1 MAVFC
6 FPVSAAQQYPQKTSS
21 ASGDVSAYCTIEF
34 RGFATDEFSLNFWD
48 NRNAN
53 GAYYESAELYAPV
66 RFHVSV
72 TLRNRSSKIQV
83 ADLNNFR
90 LSVSGFNVASSF
102 SSSLFF
108 DFYGITFLDASGV
121 DVYDVS
127 YNNSSNTAMAWSV
140 DFRDRNSLVL
150 EPDEQRDYSFD
161 IYIPAYYRNQSP
173 TPLPSVG
180 LSATTFNS
188 STWGITQVPTFT
200 AYTIEEYAN
209 VQEGWWSYLV
219 RSLQRIVNGNQGPY
233 EEVEDGA
240 NDLADSAT
248 DSSSVLND
256 IHAQEEQW
264 YNANSSAIEATG
276 LSNYHWS
283 TGQALGLNAVVGQFS
298 QVWSALGDWTL
309 VYTFTLILS
318 LATFILR
325 HRPSTKMQQRM
336 KLRDAA
342 TESQIIKNQA
352 ATDYYSFKF
361 NDAIDQRNERLAK
374 SSLADNVSGQSLIDI
389 AIRRRNRK

>member
-1 MAVFC
+1 MNKKAVITLMSVVCMAVFC
-6 FPVSAAQQYPQKTSS
+6 LPVSAAQQYPQKTSS

-90 LSVSGFNVASSF
+90 LSVSGFNVASSY

-108 DFYGITFLDASGV
+108 DFNGITVVDVSGV

-127 YNNSSNTAMAWSV
+127 YNNSSNTAMAWTV

-173 TPLPSVG
+173 SPLPAVG
-180 LSATTFNS
+180 LGATTFNS
-188 STWGITQVPTFT
+188 SAWGITQVPTFT

-209 VQEGWWSYLV
+209 IQEGWWSYLV
-219 RSLQRIVNGNQGPY
+219 RSLQKIVNGNQTPY
-233 EEVEDGA
+233 EEVESAASAVQDDS
-240 NDLADSAT
+240 NDVSDTLDTVHS
-248 DSSSVLND
+248 
-256 IHAQEEQW
+256 QEQQW
-264 YNANSSAIEATG
+264 YQQNSAAIESTG
-276 LSNYHWS
+276 LSNYQFTNNQKDGLLVAVTQFSDVW
-283 TGQALGLNAVVGQFS
+283 TALGNWNLI
-298 QVWSALGDWTL
+298 
-309 VYTFTLILS
+309 YIFTLILS

-325 HRPSTKMQQRM
+325 HRPTTRAQQRR
-336 KLRDAA
+336 KEADLRRAEVEMRADASHA
-342 TESQIIKNQA
+342 VRMTRDE
-352 ATDYYSFKF
+352 TYSTT
-361 NDAIDQRNERLAK
+361 
-374 SSLADNVSGQSLIDI
+374 
-389 AIRRRNRK
+389 